1 MTMYLPNPDLHPIGW
16 EPAEFIA
23 AEFIDAHR
31 AGQPGDRRD
40 PRPTDAIGTS
50 GREAS

>member
-1 MTMYLPNPDLHPIGW
+1 MTMYLPNPDLHPTGW

-31 AGQPGDRRD
+31 VGQPGDRRD
-40 PRPTDAIGTS
+40 PRPTDAIDTNRKETS
-50 GREAS
+50 